1 MEPVVSHHQETP
13 HPEAHLDSWHA
24 HAEAEGL
31 PQREHVAHVNIRA
44 MLVVFVLMVVAILVM
59 VVGLTIFYHKSTSD
73 LRAVRLENTAEWR
86 EFVLTRDRS
95 LERISG
101 YRGLSE
107 AERTVQ
113 IPVDQAET
121 AVIERYSKE

>member
-1 MEPVVSHHQETP
+1 MSHHQETP
-13 HPEAHLDSWHA
+13 HHDSHLDAWHA

-31 PQREHVAHVNIRA
+31 PQREHTAHINVRA
-44 MLVVFVLMVVAILVM
+44 MFIVFVLMVVAILVM
-59 VVGLTIFYHKSTSD
+59 VVGLTIFYQRSASD
-73 LRAVRLENTAEWR
+73 LRGERLENTAEWR
-86 EFVLTRDRS
+86 EFVLARDRS

-113 IPVDQAET
+113 IPVEQAEA
-121 AVIERYSKE
+121 AVIERYAGGR